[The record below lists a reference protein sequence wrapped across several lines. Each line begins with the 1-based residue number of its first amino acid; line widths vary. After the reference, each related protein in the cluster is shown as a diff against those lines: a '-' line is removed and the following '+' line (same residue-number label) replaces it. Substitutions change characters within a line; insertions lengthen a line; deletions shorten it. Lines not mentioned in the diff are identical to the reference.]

1 MPMSQRNMTMNQND
15 KKHKVRDYREAPFAY
30 QDKPA
35 LRYMRQ
41 EWLDKRVGDD
51 AYRNLRNVYCALTE
65 IASNKAS
72 QTIEASNK
80 TLRVYSGLKDWR
92 TIKKCLDKLEEW
104 AFVAITKT
112 RGEDAKF
119 KPRSITLLSVLHLT
133 QNGIQSAY
141 KTGRHTKQTAS
152 DGDDIE
158 AKGLKEIK
166 ENYKE
171 INVRSENVKKIQEMK
186 ASLVARMTMKDR

>member
-1 MPMSQRNMTMNQND
+1 M
-15 KKHKVRDYREAPFAY
+15 
-30 QDKPA
+30 
-35 LRYMRQ
+35 RYMRQ
-41 EWLDKRVGDD
+41 QWLDKHVSDD

-72 QTIEASNK
+72 QTVEASNK
-80 TLRVYSGLKDWR
+80 TLRIYSGLKDWR

-104 AFVAITKT
+104 SFIAITKT

-133 QNGIQSAY
+133 QNGNQSTSKA
-141 KTGRHTKQTAS
+141 GQQGKQTAY

-158 AKGLKEIK
+158 VNGLKEIK

-171 INVRSENVKKIQEMK
+171 INGQNQIKKLNEMK
-186 ASLVARMTMKDR
+186 AGLIAKMTLNDNSRR

>member
-1 MPMSQRNMTMNQND
+1 MTMNQSD

-41 EWLDKRVGDD
+41 QWLDKHVSDD

-72 QTIEASNK
+72 KTIEASNK
-80 TLRVYSGLKDWR
+80 TLQIYSGLKDWR

-119 KPRSITLLSVLHLT
+119 KPRSIMLLSILHLK
-133 QNGIQSAY
+133 QDGGRSARNA
-141 KTGRHTKQTAS
+141 GRHDTQTAH

-171 INVRSENVKKIQEMK
+171 NSGDSEKIKEINRMK
-186 ASLVARMTMKDR
+186 AQLLNKMSMRGK

>member
-1 MPMSQRNMTMNQND
+1 MNQQN
-15 KKHKVRDYREAPFAY
+15 KNHKVRDYREAPFAY

-35 LRYMRQ
+35 LRYMRKQ
-41 EWLDKRVGDD
+41 WLDKNISDD

-72 QTIEASNK
+72 QSIEASNK
-80 TLRVYSGLKDWR
+80 TLLMYSGLKDWR
-92 TIKKCLDKLEEW
+92 TIKKCLSKLEEW
-104 AFVAITKT
+104 YFIAITKT

-119 KPRSITLLSVLHLT
+119 KPRNITLLSVLHLM
-133 QNGIQSAY
+133 QDGSQSAS
-141 KTGRHTKQTAS
+141 KTGRHGKQTAC
-152 DGDDIE
+152 DGVDIE

-171 INVRSENVKKIQEMK
+171 NNGGSENLRKIQQMK
-186 ASLVARMTMKDR
+186 TDLVAKMSMKSGKSSNQY

>member
-1 MPMSQRNMTMNQND
+1 MTMNQSD
-15 KKHKVRDYREAPFAY
+15 KKYKVRDYRELPFAY

-41 EWLDKRVGDD
+41 QWLDKHIGVD
-51 AYRNLRNVYCALTE
+51 AFRNLRNVYCALTE

-72 QTIEASNK
+72 QTVEASNK
-80 TLRVYSGLKDWR
+80 TLLIYSGLKDWR
-92 TIKKCLDKLEEW
+92 TIKKCLAKLEEW
-104 AFVAITKT
+104 SFIAITKT

-133 QNGIQSAY
+133 QNGNQSAY
-141 KTGRHTKQTAS
+141 KTGRHGKQTAS

-158 AKGLKEIK
+158 VKGLKEIK

-171 INVRSENVKKIQEMK
+171 VNGRSEKLKSIAE
-186 ASLVARMTMKDR
+186 ARAELLRKMSIK

>member
-133 QNGIQSAY
+133 QNGSQSAY

-158 AKGLKEIK
+158 GKGLKEIK

-171 INVRSENVKKIQEMK
+171 INARSENVKKIQEMK
-186 ASLVARMTMKDR
+186 TSLVAKMTMKDR

>member
-1 MPMSQRNMTMNQND
+1 MTQYPSD
-15 KKHKVRDYREAPFAY
+15 KPHKVRDYREAPFAY

-41 EWLDKRVGDD
+41 QWLDKHVSDD

-92 TIKKCLDKLEEW
+92 TIKNCLSKLEDW
-104 AFVAITKT
+104 AFIAITKT

-119 KPRSITLLSVLHLT
+119 KPRCITLLSVLHLT
-133 QNGIQSAY
+133 QNGNKSAS
-141 KTGRHTKQTAS
+141 KAGRRSTQIAS
-152 DGDDIE
+152 DAEDIKG
-158 AKGLKEIK
+158 KGLKEIK

-171 INVRSENVKKIQEMK
+171 INARSKNLKLLAEARAK
-186 ASLVARMTMKDR
+186 LVARMSIPVNKQNY

>member
-1 MPMSQRNMTMNQND
+1 MNQND

-41 EWLDKRVGDD
+41 EWLDSHIGDD

-80 TLRVYSGLKDWR
+80 TLRIYSGLKDWR

-104 AFVAITKT
+104 AFVAIIKT

-133 QNGIQSAY
+133 HNGTQSAY

-152 DGDDIE
+152 DGEDIE

-171 INVRSENVKKIQEMK
+171 INGRSENAKRIQEMK
-186 ASLVARMTMKDR
+186 AGLVAKMTMKDR

>member
-1 MPMSQRNMTMNQND
+1 MTQYPSD
-15 KKHKVRDYREAPFAY
+15 KPHKIRDYRELPFAY

-41 EWLDKRVGDD
+41 QWLDKHISID
-51 AYRNLRNVYCALTE
+51 AYRNLRNMYLALTE

-80 TLRVYSGLKDWR
+80 TLLIYSGLKDWR
-92 TIKKCLDKLEEW
+92 TIKNCLSKLEEW
-104 AFVAITKT
+104 AFIAITKT

-119 KPRSITLLSVLHLT
+119 KPRGITLLSVLHLT
-133 QNGIQSAY
+133 QGGNQSAS
-141 KTGRHTKQTAS
+141 KAGRHSTQTAS
-152 DGDDIE
+152 GAEDIE
-158 AKGLKEIK
+158 GKGLKEIK

-171 INVRSENVKKIQEMK
+171 VNGQNQIKKLNEMK
-186 ASLVARMTMKDR
+186 AGLIAKMTLNDNSRR

>member
-1 MPMSQRNMTMNQND
+1 MNQND

-41 EWLDKRVGDD
+41 QWIDKHISDD

-80 TLRVYSGLKDWR
+80 TLRIYSGLKDWR

-104 AFVAITKT
+104 TFIVITKT

-119 KPRSITLLSVLHLT
+119 KPRGITLLSVLHLA
-133 QNGIQSAY
+133 QNGNQSTSKA
-141 KTGRHTKQTAS
+141 GRQGKQTAY

-158 AKGLKEIK
+158 VKGLKEIK
-166 ENYKE
+166 ENNKE
-171 INVRSENVKKIQEMK
+171 INGQNQIKKLNEMK
-186 ASLVARMTMKDR
+186 AGLIAKMTLKDNSRR

>member
-1 MPMSQRNMTMNQND
+1 
-15 KKHKVRDYREAPFAY
+15 
-30 QDKPA
+30 
-35 LRYMRQ
+35 MRQ
-41 EWLDKRVGDD
+41 QWLDKHIGVD

-72 QTIEASNK
+72 QTIEASNR
-80 TLRVYSGLKDWR
+80 TLLVYSGLKDWR

-119 KPRSITLLSVLHLT
+119 KPRSITLLSVLHLA
-133 QNGIQSAY
+133 QDGGRSARNA
-141 KTGRHTKQTAS
+141 GRHDTHTAS

-171 INVRSENVKKIQEMK
+171 VNGQNQIKKINEMK
-186 ASLVARMTMKDR
+186 ASLVAKMSFSSNRHKRNY

>member
-1 MPMSQRNMTMNQND
+1 MTQYPSD
-15 KKHKVRDYREAPFAY
+15 KPHKIRDYRELPFAY

-41 EWLDKRVGDD
+41 QWLDKHISID
-51 AYRNLRNVYCALTE
+51 AYRNLRNMYMALTE

-72 QTIEASNK
+72 QTIEASNR
-80 TLRVYSGLKDWR
+80 TLLLYSGLKDWR

-104 AFVAITKT
+104 AFIAITKT
-112 RGEDAKF
+112 RGEDGKF
-119 KPRSITLLSVLHLT
+119 KPRSIMLLSVLHLKQDGGRST
-133 QNGIQSAY
+133 RNA
-141 KTGRHTKQTAS
+141 GRHDTHTAS
-152 DGDDIE
+152 DGEDIE

-171 INVRSENVKKIQEMK
+171 INGQNQIKKINEMK
-186 ASLVARMTMKDR
+186 AGLIAKFLISSEYRLII

>member
-1 MPMSQRNMTMNQND
+1 MNQSD

-41 EWLDKRVGDD
+41 QWLDQRIGVD
-51 AYRNLRNVYCALTE
+51 AYRNIRNVYCALTE

-80 TLRVYSGLKDWR
+80 ILRIYSGLKDWR

-104 AFVAITKT
+104 TFIAIAKT
-112 RGEDAKF
+112 RGDDAKF
-119 KPRSITLLSVLHLT
+119 KPRSITLLSVLHLA
-133 QNGIQSAY
+133 QDGGRSARNAGQHG
-141 KTGRHTKQTAS
+141 THTAP

-158 AKGLKEIK
+158 AKGLKEFK

-171 INVRSENVKKIQEMK
+171 INGRNQIKKINEMK
-186 ASLVARMTMKDR
+186 ETLVAKMSFSSNRHKRNY